1 MGICYSSPREQMHP
15 GREISF
21 KEHVNSAQSRE
32 PQLCPPR
39 PTGCG
44 PRPRAPRLPSGPS
57 PHQPLVRHLS
67 FWHPVF
73 L

>member
-1 MGICYSSPREQMHP
+1 MAICYSSPREQMHP

-39 PTGCG
+39 
-44 PRPRAPRLPSGPS
+44 LPSGPS